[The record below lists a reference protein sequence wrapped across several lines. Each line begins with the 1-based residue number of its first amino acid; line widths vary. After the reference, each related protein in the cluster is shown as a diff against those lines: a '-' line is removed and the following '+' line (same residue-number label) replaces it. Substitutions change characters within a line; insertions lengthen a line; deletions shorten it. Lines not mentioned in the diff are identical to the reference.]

1 LDAHKQL
8 PAIAIGKCLEGS
20 IQLRCGHR

>member
-8 PAIAIGKCLEGS
+8 AAIAICKGFEGS

>member
-8 PAIAIGKCLEGS
+8 PAIAVGKCLEGS
-20 IQLRCGHR
+20 VQLRIRHG

>member
-8 PAIAIGKCLEGS
+8 PAIAVGKCLEGS
-20 IQLRCGHR
+20 VQLRCGHR